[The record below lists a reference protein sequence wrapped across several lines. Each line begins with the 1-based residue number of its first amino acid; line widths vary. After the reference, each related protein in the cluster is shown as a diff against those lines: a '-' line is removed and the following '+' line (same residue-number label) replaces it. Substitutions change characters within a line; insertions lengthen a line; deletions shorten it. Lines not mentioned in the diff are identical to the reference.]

1 MKHLRPS
8 RVLLAAVLAAAAM
21 PAMAQTP
28 AAPRGPADPYTQ
40 GGRVGDRFDPYSQ
53 GANASTRQDLAPESQ
68 PSTMP
73 AQPGATPMQPDV
85 NMPGT
90 MQQRTPDPYTSG
102 AQWASPNLG
111 RPMGRP
117 SNFLDG
123 A

>member
-1 MKHLRPS
+1 MKYLRPS
-8 RVLLAAVLAAAAM
+8 RALLAAVLAAVAI

-28 AAPRGPADPYTQ
+28 AAPRDPYTQ
-40 GGRVGDRFDPYSQ
+40 GARVGDKFDPYTQ
-53 GANASTRQDLAPESQ
+53 GTNATTRQDLAPESQ

-73 AQPGATPMQPDV
+73 AQPGAMPMQPDV

-90 MQQRTPDPYTSG
+90 MQQRMPDPYGNG
-102 AQWASPNLG
+102 AQWVSPNLG

-117 SNFLDG
+117 SYFLDG